1 MAPVEAAKPA
11 RSDPRPDGTA
21 RKMGLT
27 GGPIQCRQSAA
38 LEYIAPQFVHL
49 RFHGAGS
56 LRGNWERLQPPV
68 WSPANKR
75 YKQMKAIKSFVAVAC
90 ALAFM
95 ASVSVARAE
104 SCCDKAK
111 AAGKTC
117 EHKCCVK
124 AAKDGKS
131 CEKCNPK
138 KEEAK

>member
-1 MAPVEAAKPA
+1 
-11 RSDPRPDGTA
+11 
-21 RKMGLT
+21 
-27 GGPIQCRQSAA
+27 
-38 LEYIAPQFVHL
+38 
-49 RFHGAGS
+49 
-56 LRGNWERLQPPV
+56 
-68 WSPANKR
+68 
-75 YKQMKAIKSFVAVAC
+75 MKSIKSFVAVAC